1 MGLAP
6 ARRRRGAF
14 AHESCA
20 CCTAALARL
29 RAGACARAC
38 CACGSGTIPTHARA
52 APRRTAQIAVE
63 PGVSPGGVRGALATK
78 DIPAGGLIASIPIPL
93 TIHFKQPSG
102 HADLLVRQYPEI
114 PCPCWPLHPP
124 PRAALPAQHKHQ
136 PDTGTTPSTPAHSAL
151 HLRRQAV
158 AEWLALEARN
168 ASSPHAPYLASLPML
183 TDVHH
188 TLSYENFPPAYLHL
202 LQDGGPLVRCACSCA
217 ITAGF
222 LQGLQQLHAL
232 AAAARLFEVTR
243 CCCESKGSASAH
255 TQAHKRVPPADA
267 RNRAHTLS
275 HAQADHIVDKR
286 AATLTYWAARGAGLL
301 RAGVTLDALRAAL
314 ITVRRAGGRRRVQ
327 PALRGHATPLTTV

>member
-1 MGLAP
+1 MDRQRPRA
-6 ARRRRGAF
+6 ARRRCLAAAAALAVLCAAGAAAPAAAAAGGDADMWAWLRRGGAVVRSV

-124 PRAALPAQHKHQ
+124 PGLHCLHSTSTNRTQAPHLPPPH
-136 PDTGTTPSTPAHSAL
+136 TPLCTSAGRL
-151 HLRRQAV
+151 LQSGWHLRRATP
-158 AEWLALEARN
+158 AAPTRPT
-168 ASSPHAPYLASLPML
+168 SPHC
-183 TDVHH
+183 
-188 TLSYENFPPAYLHL
+188 
-202 LQDGGPLVRCACSCA
+202 RC
-217 ITAGF
+217 
-222 LQGLQQLHAL
+222 
-232 AAAARLFEVTR
+232 
-243 CCCESKGSASAH
+243 
-255 TQAHKRVPPADA
+255 
-267 RNRAHTLS
+267 
-275 HAQADHIVDKR
+275 
-286 AATLTYWAARGAGLL
+286 
-301 RAGVTLDALRAAL
+301 
-314 ITVRRAGGRRRVQ
+314 
-327 PALRGHATPLTTV
+327 